1 MEVQRNEDD
10 VAISS
15 SSPSSIELSQY
26 EKIREQNIKEIQ
38 KAMEAT
44 LGEISTL
51 KKDIIEPLK
60 PSSCDEVE
68 AVGKRTKRSKLV
80 TFEGVR
86 KSNRERKVVSYKED
100 ILDIGDTNTGGV
112 KVDQKKRKFTSSGK
126 EKSKSRTVVKESKKV
141 RRKNANERHGF
152 ARGLSPER
160 IVGVTN
166 VPGELYVCIK
176 WKNSDEADL
185 VAAREANVRI
195 PQMIIKYYEDRLT
208 WLDDHQ

>member
-1 MEVQRNEDD
+1 MEVHRNDDD
-10 VAISS
+10 VANSS

-44 LGEISTL
+44 LSEITTL
-51 KKDIIEPLK
+51 KQDIIVPPK
-60 PSSCDEVE
+60 YSSDGEVD
-68 AVGKRTKRSKLV
+68 AAGKRTKKSKLV
-80 TFEGVR
+80 PFDGVR

-100 ILDIGDTNTGGV
+100 LLDIGDTNTGCV
-112 KVDQKKRKFTSSGK
+112 KVDQKKRKCTSSVK
-126 EKSKSRTVVKESKKV
+126 RNSRAVVEESKKV
-141 RRKNANERHGF
+141 RRKTVNVRRGF

-166 VPGELYVCIK
+166 VPGELYVLIK
-176 WKNSDEADL
+176 WKDSDEADL

-208 WLDDHQ
+208 WLDDNH